1 MSSRAPIGMI
11 KPNPWN
17 INLLT
22 DEEFNRLKELMRA
35 SGPER
40 TPPVVVRERDGYYE
54 IIDGEQRW
62 RAARDLGWQEVPIM
76 VIDASDLEAK
86 KYTLSFN
93 YLKGR
98 INYVKMLEL
107 MVEDE
112 ELAAAAKEVFSRG
125 EWSTIEKML
134 NLYREGRLSP
144 FVLRVIEAE
153 LRKGTRIDPR
163 ILEIL
168 DVPEVHQDAA
178 LGMMLTAY
186 SPKELR
192 ELLLRQHEP
201 EEVEGKEEHKIE
213 EKALREE
220 GSGAAPTFVEEK
232 RLEKTSFES
241 GVERAEEVKKEVGRR
256 EPAGKVAEE
265 GVKKAETEKAA
276 GEEPV
281 EKTVRDIVVPAEA
294 VVSFT
299 CEKCKAQH
307 AICWNREH
315 KTIEVYRIEGIP
327 RGESVIKSLR
337 TCTFKVP
344 FTTFACPRCGKML
357 GVDFQDRR
365 VLNLAENREG

>member
-22 DEEFNRLKELMRA
+22 EEEFNRLKELMRA

-40 TPPVVVRERDGYYE
+40 TPPIVVRERDGYYE

-62 RAARDLGWQEVPIM
+62 RAARDLGWREVPIM

-98 INYVKMLEL
+98 INYIKMLEL
-107 MVEDE
+107 MVKDE
-112 ELAAAAKEVFSRG
+112 ELAAAAREVFSRS
-125 EWSTIEKML
+125 EWAAIEKIL

-144 FVLRVIEAE
+144 FVLRAIEAE
-153 LRKGTRIDPR
+153 LKKGTRIDPR

-168 DVPEVHQDAA
+168 DVPDVHQDTA
-178 LGMMLTAY
+178 LGMILTAY

-201 EEVEGKEEHKIE
+201 EAEEESLKEG
-213 EKALREE
+213 
-220 GSGAAPTFVEEK
+220 V
-232 RLEKTSFES
+232 S
-241 GVERAEEVKKEVGRR
+241 GVAPAPMKGKRQLKKEFSSDLKVEEVKREVG
-256 EPAGKVAEE
+256 GKELAEG
-265 GVKKAETEKAA
+265 GVKRTGDEKSTGGETV
-276 GEEPV
+276 EE
-281 EKTVRDIVVPAEA
+281 TVKSVVVPAEA

-299 CEKCKAQH
+299 CEKCKTQH

-315 KTIEVYRIEGIP
+315 KAIEVYRIKEVVIGG
-327 RGESVIKSLR
+327 RMIKSLR
-337 TCTFKVP
+337 AYTTLKVP
-344 FTTFACPRCGKML
+344 LLKFACPKCGKKL
-357 GVDFQDRR
+357 GVDFEDRR
-365 VLNLAENREG
+365 VLDLAEDRED